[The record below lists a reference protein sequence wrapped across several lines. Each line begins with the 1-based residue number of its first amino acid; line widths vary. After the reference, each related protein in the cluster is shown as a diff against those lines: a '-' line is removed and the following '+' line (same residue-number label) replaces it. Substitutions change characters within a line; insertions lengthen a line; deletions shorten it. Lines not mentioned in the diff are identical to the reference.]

1 MARNF
6 IYFLHFAKNL
16 CKNRCFFDIKGCFG
30 EKKRAHERYKQKI
43 VPLPEFLRFD
53 MKGKKKKVSPLPP
66 LKGGRRHETRNGKG
80 LRTIL
85 AVLAGGLLTAAWPTW
100 GIAPLVFIGFVP
112 LLLIE
117 GRIAQGERGRMFW
130 LSFLAFFIWNVAT
143 TWWVWNATPAATLAW
158 ILNAIFMA
166 IVFSMFHL
174 TKKKLCNNPWGNFI
188 LIPYWMAF
196 ELLTYWWAV
205 KWPWL
210 NLGNVFSMQVEWV
223 QWYEYTGVAGGTLW
237 ILLVN
242 ILIANIIQFF
252 KSKEA
257 KPILINIG
265 VELVILLLPIF
276 ISKSTY
282 KHYKDTGNDV
292 EVIVVQQ
299 NCDPWNEQFDEK
311 FYDQVIQN
319 NINYSLPLI
328 TPETRFIVSS
338 ESAIQE
344 GIWLH
349 ETDQV
354 RALKT
359 LHEYVQRFPQM
370 AFVIGGT
377 TYEFVPKG
385 MEDDFPARDIGDGK
399 HFYYCHNSALLIDT
413 IHMQHRNKSQLT
425 PAVEAIPE
433 WMGFL
438 RNFSITMGI
447 ARGTL
452 KGDPEAKVMTFGEH
466 KIGAAIC
473 YESAF
478 GEYVSSFCKK
488 GADLLFVITNDGW
501 WGHTPGYRQH
511 FEFSKLR
518 AIENRR
524 CIARSANTG
533 RSGFIN
539 QRGDVLQQTHY
550 WVPDAIRETLKANT
564 KITFYAKHGDYLSRI
579 AVYLTFV
586 FLITFVAKTLLDLVK
601 GKKATGNRKKK

>member
-1 MARNF
+1 M
-6 IYFLHFAKNL
+6 
-16 CKNRCFFDIKGCFG
+16 G
-30 EKKRAHERYKQKI
+30 KKRQEKTA
-43 VPLPEFLRFD
+43 LRQAQGP
-53 MKGKKKKVSPLPP
+53 K
-66 LKGGRRHETRNGKG
+66 TYNI
-80 LRTIL
+80 IL
-85 AVLAGGLLTAAWPTW
+85 ALLSGGLLTAAWPTW
-100 GIAPLVFIGFVP
+100 GVAPLVFIGLVP
-112 LLLIE
+112 LLLLE
-117 GRIAQGERGRMFW
+117 DRIAQGGRGKLFW
-130 LSFLAFFIWNVAT
+130 LSFLTFFVWNVAT
-143 TWWVWNATPAATLAW
+143 TWWVWNATPAAILAW
-158 ILNAIFMA
+158 ILNALFMS
-166 IVFSMFHL
+166 IVFNVFHL
-174 TKKKLCNNPWGNFI
+174 TKKKVYNRPIGNFF

-196 ELLTYWWAV
+196 ELLTYHWAA

-210 NLGNVFSMQVEWV
+210 NLGNVFSTRTEWI

-242 ILIANIIQFF
+242 ILIVNIFLCL
-252 KSKEA
+252 KSKE
-257 KPILINIG
+257 IRHLLINIG
-265 VELVILLLPIF
+265 VELLVLFLPIL
-276 ISKSTY
+276 ISKNVY
-282 KHYKDTGNDV
+282 KHYEDQGKDT

-299 NCDPWNEQFDEK
+299 NCDPWNEQFDSQ

-319 NINYSLPLI
+319 NIALSLPLV
-328 TPETRFIVSS
+328 TESTCFVVSS

-349 ETDQV
+349 ETDKV
-354 RALKT
+354 KALKT
-359 LHEYVQRFPQM
+359 LHEYIQKHPQM

-377 TYEFVPKG
+377 TYEWVPKG
-385 MEDDFPARDIGDGK
+385 MEDDFPARQFGDSD
-399 HFYYCHNSALLIDT
+399 HYYYCHNSALLIDT
-413 IHMQHRNKSQLT
+413 IKMQHRNKSQLT

-438 RNFSITMGI
+438 KNYSITMGI

-452 KGDPEAKVMTFGEH
+452 KTDPEAKVMTFDGH

-478 GEYVSSFCKK
+478 GEYVSQFCKK

-539 QRGDVLQQTHY
+539 QRGDVLQRTHY
-550 WVPDAIRETLKANT
+550 WEPDAIKATLKANT
-564 KITFYAKHGDYLSRI
+564 KVTFYAKHGDYLSRI
-579 AVYLTFV
+579 AVYLTIV
-586 FLITFVAKTLLDLVK
+586 LLITWGAVSLVKWNRADSKPAKKTTKK
-601 GKKATGNRKKK
+601 GKKK

>member
-1 MARNF
+1 
-6 IYFLHFAKNL
+6 
-16 CKNRCFFDIKGCFG
+16 
-30 EKKRAHERYKQKI
+30 
-43 VPLPEFLRFD
+43 
-53 MKGKKKKVSPLPP
+53 MKTTHKHAASGR
-66 LKGGRRHETRNGKG
+66 GTRDGRGRR
-80 LRTIL
+80 IL
-85 AVLAGGLLTAAWPTW
+85 LALISGGLLTAAWPTW
-100 GIAPLVFIGFVP
+100 GVAALAFIGFVP
-112 LLLIE
+112 LLLLE
-117 GRIAQGERGRMFW
+117 DRIAQGEKGRLFW
-130 LSFLAFFIWNVAT
+130 LSFLAFFVWNTAT

-158 ILNAIFMA
+158 ILNALFMA
-166 IVFSMFHL
+166 IVFQVFHL
-174 TKKKLCNNPWGNFI
+174 TKKKVCNKPWGNFF

-196 ELLTYWWAV
+196 ELLTYPWSI

-210 NLGNVFSMQVEWV
+210 NLGGVFSSNVSWV

-237 ILLVN
+237 VLLINV
-242 ILIANIIQFF
+242 LITNIILSA
-252 KSKEA
+252 KAKEA
-257 KPILINIG
+257 KHTFINIGTAAAVLFLPILI
-265 VELVILLLPIF
+265 
-276 ISKSTY
+276 SKNVY
-282 KHYKDTGNDV
+282 EHYEDQGKDT

-299 NCDPWNEQFDEK
+299 NCDPWNEQFDSQ

-319 NINYSLPLI
+319 NMALSLPLV
-328 TPETRFIVSS
+328 TEKTRFVVSS

-349 ETDQV
+349 ETNKV

-359 LHEYVQRFPQM
+359 LHEYIQKYPQM

-377 TYEFVPKG
+377 TYEWVPKG
-385 MEDDFPARDIGDGK
+385 MEDDFPARQIGDSDRY
-399 HFYYCHNSALLIDT
+399 YYCHNSALLIDT
-413 IHMQHRNKSQLT
+413 INTQHRNKSQLT

-438 RNFSITMGI
+438 RNYSLTMGI

-452 KGDPEAKVMTFGEH
+452 KGDPEAKVMTFGDH
-466 KIGAAIC
+466 KIGVAIC

-488 GADLLFVITNDGW
+488 GADLIFVITNDGW

-550 WVPDAIRETLKANT
+550 WVPDAIKETLKANT
-564 KITFYAKHGDYLSRI
+564 KVTFYAKHGDYLSRI

-586 FLITFVAKTLLDLVK
+586 LLITWIAFSIVRWNQAGEKSVKKT
-601 GKKATGNRKKK
+601 KKSKKK

>member
-1 MARNF
+1 
-6 IYFLHFAKNL
+6 
-16 CKNRCFFDIKGCFG
+16 
-30 EKKRAHERYKQKI
+30 
-43 VPLPEFLRFD
+43 
-53 MKGKKKKVSPLPP
+53 MK
-66 LKGGRRHETRNGKG
+66 TRN
-80 LRTIL
+80 IL
-85 AVLAGGLLTAAWPTW
+85 LALLSAGLLTAAWPTW
-100 GIAPLVFIGFVP
+100 GIAPLAFVGFVP
-112 LLLIE
+112 LLLLE
-117 GRIAQGERGRMFW
+117 NRIAQGEKGKLFW
-130 LSFLAFFIWNVAT
+130 LSFLAFLLWNTAT
-143 TWWVWNATPAATLAW
+143 TWWVWNATPAAILAW
-158 ILNAIFMA
+158 ILNALFMA
-166 IVFSMFHL
+166 IVFNVFHL
-174 TKKKLCNNPWGNFI
+174 TKKKVCNKPWGNFF

-196 ELLTYWWAV
+196 EMLTYHWSI

-210 NLGNVFSMQVEWV
+210 NLGGVFSSHVSWV
-223 QWYEYTGVAGGTLW
+223 QWYEYTGLAGGTLW

-242 ILIANIIQFF
+242 ILFANILLCF
-252 KSKEA
+252 KAKESK
-257 KPILINIG
+257 PLLINVG
-265 VELVILLLPIF
+265 VELLVLLLPI
-276 ISKSTY
+276 IGSERVY
-282 KHYKDTGNDV
+282 KHYEDQGEDT

-299 NCDPWNEQFDEK
+299 NCDPWNEQFDSH

-319 NINYSLPLI
+319 NLILSQPLV
-328 TPETRFIVSS
+328 TEKTRFIVSS

-349 ETDQV
+349 ETDNV
-354 RALKT
+354 KALHT
-359 LHEYVQRFPQM
+359 LHEFVKRYPQL

-377 TYEFVPKG
+377 TFEWVPRG
-385 MEDDFPARDIGDGK
+385 MEDDFPARQIGNTDK
-399 HFYYCHNSALLIDT
+399 YYYCHNSALLIDT
-413 IHMQHRNKSQLT
+413 ISMQHRNKSQLT

-438 RNFSITMGI
+438 RNFSLTMGI

-452 KGDPEAKVMTFGEH
+452 KGDPEAKVMTFGNH
-466 KIGAAIC
+466 KVGVAIC

-550 WVPDAIRETLKANT
+550 WVPDAIKETLKANT
-564 KITFYAKHGDYLSRI
+564 KVTFYAKHGDYLSRI

-586 FLITFVAKTLLDLVK
+586 LLIAWGAISLIRWNRADEKPVKKSAKK
-601 GKKATGNRKKK
+601 PAKRKKK

>member
-1 MARNF
+1 MKR
-6 IYFLHFAKNL
+6 
-16 CKNRCFFDIKGCFG
+16 
-30 EKKRAHERYKQKI
+30 KKESPSSTPK
-43 VPLPEFLRFD
+43 
-53 MKGKKKKVSPLPP
+53 KGK
-66 LKGGRRHETRNGKG
+66 GHGTRDGRTR
-80 LRTIL
+80 RIL
-85 AVLAGGLLTAAWPTW
+85 LALISGGLLTAAWPTW

-112 LLLIE
+112 LLLLE
-117 GRIAQGERGRMFW
+117 SRIAQGEKGNLFW
-130 LSFLAFFIWNVAT
+130 LSFLAFFIWNTTT
-143 TWWVWNATPAATLAW
+143 TWWVWNATPAAVLAW
-158 ILNAIFMA
+158 VLNALFMA
-166 IVFSMFHL
+166 IVFWLFHL
-174 TKKKLCNNPWGNFI
+174 TKKKVCDSPWGNFI

-196 ELLTYWWAV
+196 ELLTYWWSI

-210 NLGNVFSMQVEWV
+210 NLGGVFSSKVSWV

-242 ILIANIIQFF
+242 ILINNIIQFF
-252 KSKEA
+252 KSKET
-257 KPILINIG
+257 KSILTSIG
-265 VELVILLLPIF
+265 LEVVILLLPII
-276 ISKSTY
+276 ISTRMY
-282 KHYKDTGNDV
+282 KHYEDQGEDT

-299 NCDPWNEQFDEK
+299 NCDPWNEQFDSQ

-319 NINYSLPLI
+319 NINLSLPLV
-328 TPETRFIVSS
+328 TPNTRFIVSS

-349 ETDQV
+349 ETDK
-354 RALKT
+354 AKAINT
-359 LHEYVQRFPQM
+359 LRDYVKRFPQL

-377 TYEFVPKG
+377 TYEWVPKG
-385 MEDDFPARDIGDGK
+385 MEDDFPARQVGNTDRY
-399 HFYYCHNSALLIDT
+399 YYCHNSALLIDT
-413 IHMQHRNKSQLT
+413 VNLQLHNKSQLT

-438 RNFSITMGI
+438 RNFSLTMGI

-452 KGDPEAKVMTFGEH
+452 KGDPEAKVMTFGKH

-478 GEYVSSFCKK
+478 GEYVSTFCKK

-564 KITFYAKHGDYLSRI
+564 KVTFYAQHGDYLSRI

-586 FLITFVAKTLLDLVK
+586 LLITWVAKSLLGF
-601 GKKATGNRKKK
+601 GKTQKAGKAHNKKKKK

>member
-1 MARNF
+1 MKKTSKKSSISGHKIRNL
-6 IYFLHFAKNL
+6 FLAL
-16 CKNRCFFDIKGCFG
+16 I
-30 EKKRAHERYKQKI
+30 
-43 VPLPEFLRFD
+43 
-53 MKGKKKKVSPLPP
+53 S
-66 LKGGRRHETRNGKG
+66 
-80 LRTIL
+80 
-85 AVLAGGLLTAAWPTW
+85 GGLLTAAWPTW
-100 GIAPLVFIGFVP
+100 GIAPLIFIGFVP
-112 LLLIE
+112 LLLLE
-117 GRIAQGERGRMFW
+117 GRIAQGEKGRLFG
-130 LSFLAFFIWNVAT
+130 LSFLTFLVWNTAT

-158 ILNAIFMA
+158 ILNALFMA
-166 IVFSMFHL
+166 IVFFVFHL
-174 TKKKLCNNPWGNFI
+174 TKKKVCNNPWGNFF

-196 ELLTYWWAV
+196 ELLTYHWSI

-210 NLGNVFSMQVEWV
+210 NLGNVFSSCHEWI

-237 ILLVN
+237 VLMVN
-242 ILIANIIQFF
+242 ILFANIIQFF
-252 KSKEA
+252 KSRET

-265 VELVILLLPIF
+265 VELIVMLLPILV
-276 ISKSTY
+276 SKNIY
-282 KHYKDTGNDV
+282 NHYEDQGTDT

-299 NCDPWNEQFDEK
+299 NCDPWNEQFDSH

-319 NINYSLPLI
+319 NINLSLPLV
-328 TPETRFIVSS
+328 TPNTRFVVSS

-349 ETDQV
+349 EADKS

-359 LHEYVQRFPQM
+359 LREYIDRFPQM

-377 TYEFVPKG
+377 TYEWVPQG
-385 MEDDFPARDIGDGK
+385 MEDDFPARQVGNSDK
-399 HFYYCHNSALLIDT
+399 YYYCHNSALLIDKVGL
-413 IHMQHRNKSQLT
+413 QLRNKSQLT

-438 RNFSITMGI
+438 RNFSLTMGI

-452 KGDPEAKVMTFGEH
+452 KGDPEAKVMGFDGH

-478 GEYVSSFCKK
+478 GEYVSSFCEK

-524 CIARSANTG
+524 CVARSANTG

-550 WVPDAIRETLKANT
+550 WVPNAIRETLKANT
-564 KITFYAKHGDYLSRI
+564 KVTFYAQHGDYLSRS
-579 AVYLTFV
+579 ALYLTFV
-586 FLITFVAKTLLDLVK
+586 LLITLIAKTLLSLGK
-601 GKKATGNRKKK
+601 NKKASISKKKK